1 MLMIPSL
8 TQVNDQAFLADDT
21 LIGGYELGGGW
32 LRVERVKIG
41 KRAFVGNSGMAAPG
55 PQGAQGVAG
64 RGAVGGAAPQD
75 RARRASRGSAARRPR
90 CGARPQDSDVGR
102 TYDPPTRLKVAR
114 ALRRGRAGSCP
125 WRISAGARRRRGDR
139 ARRAARPAVRRAA
152 RRWSSPARCWP
163 SAGLVAALRHRG
175 REVAARRPAPARRPP
190 AVELVRVAQR
200 AGRHLRRG
208 GGRAVVRPARSRA
221 PRCSTSGSG

>member
-55 PQGAQGVAG
+55 RKVPKASLVAVLSAAPRRKTAQAGRVVAG
-64 RGAVGGAAPQD
+64 QPAGPAAAHRRGQ
-75 RARRASRGSAARRPR
+75 RRRPHLR
-90 CGARPQDSDVGR
+90 PAHAGSRSPARWSRP
-102 TYDPPTRLKVAR
+102 
-114 ALRRGRAGSCP
+114 AGSCP
-125 WRISAGARRRRGDR
+125 VALSAGLAAVVAIVLAALLDR
-139 ARRAARPAVRRAA
+139 SVRRAA
-152 RRWSSPARCWP
+152 GPASSPRRCWRV
-163 SAGLVAALRHRG
+163 AGLVAALRHGRG
-175 REVAARRPAPARRPP
+175 EVAARRPARARRAP

-208 GGRAVVRPARSRA
+208 AWPRRGSPGPSPAR
-221 PRCSTSGSG
+221 RCSTSGSG